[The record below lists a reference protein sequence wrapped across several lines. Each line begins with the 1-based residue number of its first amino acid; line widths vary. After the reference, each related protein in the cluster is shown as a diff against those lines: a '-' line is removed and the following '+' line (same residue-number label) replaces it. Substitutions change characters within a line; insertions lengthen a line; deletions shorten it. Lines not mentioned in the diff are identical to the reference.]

1 VRYLEELRD
10 PALAGALVARIRA
23 RMTRPWSIMEVCGG
37 QTHTL
42 ARYGLEALLPEGLS
56 IVHGPGCPVCVTPA
70 AMVDR
75 AIALACT
82 PGVVLHTYGDMLR
95 VPASQGDLLAARS
108 RGGEVRV
115 VLSPLEAVDAAR
127 LEPAR
132 RHVFFAVGF
141 ETTAPATA
149 VAIELADALGLASF
163 SVLAAHVR
171 VPPVLELLF
180 SDPRTRVDGLLAAG
194 HVCTVMGVS
203 EYEPIA
209 ARHRVPVVVTGF
221 EPVDLLEGIAR
232 TIEQLERG
240 EHRVE
245 IQYSRAVKPEGSPG
259 ARATMERVFEPTER
273 PFRGLGAVRAGGLA
287 LRERFARFDAGRR
300 LLLEVFSE
308 EPDTRC
314 RAGEVLRG
322 LLRPLD
328 CPELGRGCT
337 PEHPLGAPMVSGEG
351 ACAAYHRHRAR
362 REPGR

>member
-23 RMTRPWSIMEVCGG
+23 RMTRPWSLMEVCGG

-95 VPASQGDLLAARS
+95 VPALQGDLLAARS

-194 HVCTVMGVS
+194 HVCTVMGTS

-209 ARHRVPVVVTGF
+209 ARHRLPIVVTGF
-221 EPVDLLEGIAR
+221 EPLDLLDALPVGR
-232 TIEQLERG
+232 WGGT
-240 EHRVE
+240 V
-245 IQYSRAVKPEGSPG
+245 SPG
-259 ARATMERVFEPTER
+259 PWERLVCRLP
-273 PFRGLGAVRAGGLA
+273 PPAVRRGGSTGAHIVSLGNMS
-287 LRERFARFDAGRR
+287 LMQLTRTVVGLKVIVSDRR
-300 LLLEVFSE
+300 TS
-308 EPDTRC
+308 
-314 RAGEVLRG
+314 
-322 LLRPLD
+322 
-328 CPELGRGCT
+328 
-337 PEHPLGAPMVSGEG
+337 
-351 ACAAYHRHRAR
+351 
-362 REPGR
+362 